1 MSNKMKLRY
10 KKLNFS
16 IKLRDRISII
26 IMLVCITILIIFK
39 IINQKMMPI
48 LVNYAEMETERI
60 AMAVIN
66 KSILKY
72 TTNEGLEDLIIT
84 NTNENNEIVSVDFNA
99 VNVNN
104 ILYSITNSIEQDL
117 ILLNKGKF
125 DELNIPISNVYEK
138 SDISGIVYYIP
149 FGVVTGASII
159 ADIGPKIPVKN
170 KIVGSVYSNIKTEV
184 IEYGINNAMIKIY
197 IEVEVNEQVILPFT
211 SKKVNVKSE
220 LPVFIKLV
228 QGKIPSVYGGILTA
242 TSPLV
247 SS

>member
-1 MSNKMKLRY
+1 MKLRY
-10 KKLNFS
+10 KKLNFN

-104 ILYSITNSIEQDL
+104 ILYSITNSIEQNL
-117 ILLNKGKF
+117 ILLDKGKF

>member
-1 MSNKMKLRY
+1 MKLRY
-10 KKLNFS
+10 KKLNFN

-48 LVNYAEMETERI
+48 LVNYAEIETERI

-104 ILYSITNSIEQDL
+104 ILYSITNSIEQNL
-117 ILLNKGKF
+117 ILLDKGKF

>member
-72 TTNEGLEDLIIT
+72 TTNKGLEDLIIT

-117 ILLNKGKF
+117 ILLDKGKF

>member
-1 MSNKMKLRY
+1 MKLRY
-10 KKLNFS
+10 KKLNFN

-48 LVNYAEMETERI
+48 LVNYAEIETERI

-84 NTNENNEIVSVDFNA
+84 NTNENNEIISVDFNA

>member
-1 MSNKMKLRY
+1 MKLRY

-39 IINQKMMPI
+39 IINQKIMPI
-48 LVNYAEMETERI
+48 LVNYAEIETERI

-117 ILLNKGKF
+117 ILLDKGKF

>member
-1 MSNKMKLRY
+1 MKLRY

-39 IINQKMMPI
+39 IINQKMIPI
-48 LVNYAEMETERI
+48 LVNYAEIETERI

-117 ILLNKGKF
+117 ILLDKGKF

>member
-48 LVNYAEMETERI
+48 LVNYAEIETERI

-72 TTNEGLEDLIIT
+72 TTNKGLEDLIIT

-117 ILLNKGKF
+117 ILLDKGKF

>member
-1 MSNKMKLRY
+1 MKLRY
-10 KKLNFS
+10 KKLNFN

-48 LVNYAEMETERI
+48 LVNYAEIETERI

-117 ILLNKGKF
+117 ILLDKGKF

>member
-117 ILLNKGKF
+117 ILLDKGKF

>member
-48 LVNYAEMETERI
+48 LVNYAEIETERI

-104 ILYSITNSIEQDL
+104 ILYSITNSIEQNL
-117 ILLNKGKF
+117 ILLDKGKF

-197 IEVEVNEQVILPFT
+197 IEVEVIEQVILPFT

>member
-1 MSNKMKLRY
+1 MKLRY
-10 KKLNFS
+10 KKLNFN

-48 LVNYAEMETERI
+48 LVNYAEIETERI

-117 ILLNKGKF
+117 ILLDKGKF

-197 IEVEVNEQVILPFT
+197 IEVEVNEQVILPFI

>member
-10 KKLNFS
+10 KKLNFN

-48 LVNYAEMETERI
+48 LVNYAEIETERI

-117 ILLNKGKF
+117 ILLDKGKF

>member
-1 MSNKMKLRY
+1 MKLRY

-48 LVNYAEMETERI
+48 LVNYAEIETERI

-117 ILLNKGKF
+117 ILLDKGKF

>member
-1 MSNKMKLRY
+1 MKLRY

-117 ILLNKGKF
+117 ILLDKGKF

>member
-1 MSNKMKLRY
+1 MKLRY
-10 KKLNFS
+10 KKLNFN

-48 LVNYAEMETERI
+48 LVNYAEIETERI

-72 TTNEGLEDLIIT
+72 TTNKGLEDLIIT

-117 ILLNKGKF
+117 ILLDKGKF
-125 DELNIPISNVYEK
+125 DELNIPISNIYEK

-170 KIVGSVYSNIKTEV
+170 KILGSVYSNIKTEV

>member
-10 KKLNFS
+10 KKLNFN

-48 LVNYAEMETERI
+48 LVNYAEIETERI

-84 NTNENNEIVSVDFNA
+84 NTNENNEIISVDFNA

>member
-48 LVNYAEMETERI
+48 LVNYAEIETERI

-104 ILYSITNSIEQDL
+104 ILYSITNSIEQNL
-117 ILLNKGKF
+117 ILLDKGKF

>member
-48 LVNYAEMETERI
+48 LVNYAEIETERI

-117 ILLNKGKF
+117 ILLDKGKF

>member
-1 MSNKMKLRY
+1 MKLRY

-72 TTNEGLEDLIIT
+72 TTNKGLEDLIIT

-117 ILLNKGKF
+117 ILLDKGKF

>member
-10 KKLNFS
+10 KKLNFN

-48 LVNYAEMETERI
+48 LVNYAEIETERI

-104 ILYSITNSIEQDL
+104 ILYSITNSIEQNL
-117 ILLNKGKF
+117 ILLDKGKF

>member
-1 MSNKMKLRY
+1 MKLRY

-48 LVNYAEMETERI
+48 LVNYAEIETERI

-104 ILYSITNSIEQDL
+104 ILYSITNSIEQNL
-117 ILLNKGKF
+117 ILLDKGKF

>member
-1 MSNKMKLRY
+1 MKLRY

>member
-10 KKLNFS
+10 KKLNFN

-48 LVNYAEMETERI
+48 LVNYAEIETERI

-72 TTNEGLEDLIIT
+72 TTNKGLEDLIIT

-117 ILLNKGKF
+117 ILLDKGKF
-125 DELNIPISNVYEK
+125 DELNIPISNIYEK

-170 KIVGSVYSNIKTEV
+170 KILGSVYSNIKTEV